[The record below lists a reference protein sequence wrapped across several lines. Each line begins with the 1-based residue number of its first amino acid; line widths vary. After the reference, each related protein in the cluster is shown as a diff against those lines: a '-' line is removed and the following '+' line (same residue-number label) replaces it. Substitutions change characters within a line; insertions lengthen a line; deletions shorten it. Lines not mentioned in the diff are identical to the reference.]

1 MSAPGL
7 TATEM
12 VEMFPPGYRHVLLM
26 VAYAKRGLAAASIG
40 DHARLDI
47 LEKLHELTD
56 QFFRERVLAVIE
68 PMGETEAEM
77 MAQAFSLDPAGDKSR
92 RASFDL
98 LTGEAFDHFVRLN
111 PSLLRAI
118 RLCGEL
124 RRA

>member
-77 MAQAFSLDPAGDKSR
+77 MAQAFRLILPGTSLAGRVS
-92 RASFDL
+92 
-98 LTGEAFDHFVRLN
+98 
-111 PSLLRAI
+111 I
-118 RLCGEL
+118 C
-124 RRA
+124 